1 MENYQW
7 SITWW
12 IFRLVTLGEIAAIF
26 YLFYTTWK
34 LNKGV
39 KDTHSMMF
47 ELLKAKRSYDGQ
59 SASLDAADSKIAAL
73 HQEFKRKDYND

>member
-7 SITWW
+7 SIMWW
-12 IFRLVTLGEIAAIF
+12 IFRLVTLGEIVAIF

-39 KDTHSMMF
+39 RDTHNMMF
-47 ELLKAKRSYDGQ
+47 ELLKVKKSCGDQ
-59 SASLDAADSKIAAL
+59 SVLLDAADSKIAAL